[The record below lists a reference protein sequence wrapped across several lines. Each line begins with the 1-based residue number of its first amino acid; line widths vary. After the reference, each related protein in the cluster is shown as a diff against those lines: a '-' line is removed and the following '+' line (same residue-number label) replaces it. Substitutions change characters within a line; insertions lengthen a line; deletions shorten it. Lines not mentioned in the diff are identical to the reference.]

1 MKKILLLDIE
11 NIGQR
16 ERDLTQY
23 LCEYHRIYLVYAK
36 ECTKISLEE
45 FIYLAPHLVSGKLK
59 ILKMSR
65 IGKNAADIG
74 LAFIAGK
81 LSKKKKK
88 YEFHIMSN
96 DHSMEYVV
104 ELLNLEGSKASL
116 IRTKS
121 LDPIVPVIQNQVVQV
136 ESIENKDLTSFSVES
151 ESINLL
157 PTKKV
162 ISSPEDVFDK
172 FCSYVVKSKIPKPSK
187 EVGLINTLKSMSK
200 NSDYS
205 GQVLIMLKSKNMVQI
220 NNKQVIYNDREM
232 KKHVNTLTLND

>member
-11 NIGQR
+11 NIGQK
-16 ERDLTQY
+16 ESDFTQY
-23 LCEYHRIYLVYAK
+23 LNEYHRIYVVYAK
-36 ECTKISLEE
+36 ACTKISLEG
-45 FIYLAPHLVSGKLK
+45 FVYLAPHLVSGKLK
-59 ILKMSR
+59 ILKMSK

-104 ELLNLEGSKASL
+104 ELLNLERNKASL

-121 LDPIVPVIQNQVVQV
+121 PDPIAQVIQNEATQV
-136 ESIENKDLTSFSVES
+136 EPVEKKDVIVSAVEK
-151 ESINLL
+151 ESIDLL

-162 ISSPEDVFDK
+162 VSSQNEVFDT
-172 FCSYVVKSKIPKPSK
+172 FCLRIVTRKINKPSK
-187 EVGLINTLKSMSK
+187 ELGLINTLKSMSK
-200 NSDYS
+200 NSDHS
-205 GQVLIMLKSKNMVQI
+205 GQVLRMLKSKNMVQI
-220 NNKQVIYNDREM
+220 NNKKVIYNDREM
-232 KKHVNTLTLND
+232 KKHVNTLTLSD